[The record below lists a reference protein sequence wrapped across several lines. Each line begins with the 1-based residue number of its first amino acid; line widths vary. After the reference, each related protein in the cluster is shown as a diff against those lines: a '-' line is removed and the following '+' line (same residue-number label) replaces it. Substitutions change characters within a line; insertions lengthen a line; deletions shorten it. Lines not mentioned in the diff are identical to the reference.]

1 MRDSAIHGGA
11 IDTGSAFPVRAVR
24 SATSPIPSH
33 GDLGDGL
40 TPFTKK
46 MMGEIDMGELRG
58 VQAYVSR
65 RGRVL
70 LNAGFGW
77 AGEGVPMQTDTL
89 THWLCCTKPL
99 IAILLAQLEA
109 EGALDVDR
117 PVASYWPEFAANGKS
132 SITLRMFLDHTSG
145 MLGDP
150 AEEFLFC
157 SPSRAAEAI
166 ARAPA
171 DVSELPSNRA
181 RYLQFSAWEALGEVV
196 RRVSGMPVGLRLE
209 QKVFAPLGLRDSH
222 LGLSLERYDAYG
234 PRMSRIH
241 MAGRGL
247 PEECSFLNWREA
259 ARYEWP
265 GFAARGPAHEL
276 GRVFESLLGFGPPI
290 LGEAAI
296 ERFTASSRG
305 KVYDH
310 GLQEAIDWGLGFV
323 TCPAFFGC
331 RAPANRVFGHN
342 GLGSSFA
349 LAVPELD
356 LVVVW
361 VSNVVAE
368 PVAHRTRVR
377 RIMATLLD
385 CAPVSEVL
393 A

>member
-1 MRDSAIHGGA
+1 MRDTAIHKG
-11 IDTGSAFPVRAVR
+11 DAFPSR
-24 SATSPIPSH
+24 SGRGAARPVPTH

-40 TPFTKK
+40 MPFMKK
-46 MMGEIDMGELRG
+46 MLGEIETGELRG

-65 RGRVL
+65 RGRPL
-70 LNAGFGW
+70 LNAGLGW
-77 AGEGVPMQTDTL
+77 AYEGVPMRADTL

-99 IAILLAQLEA
+99 IAILLAQLEE

-117 PVASYWPEFAANGKS
+117 PVASYWPEFAANGKAA
-132 SITLRMFLDHTSG
+132 ITLRMLLDHTSG

-157 SPSRAAEAI
+157 SASHAADAI

-171 DVSELPSNRA
+171 DVSEPPSNRA
-181 RYLQFSAWEALGEVV
+181 RYLQFSAWEALGEVI
-196 RRVSGMPVGLRLE
+196 RRVTGGPVALRLAE
-209 QKVFAPLGLRDSH
+209 KVFAPLGLRDSH
-222 LGLSLERYDAYG
+222 LGLSLASYDAYG
-234 PRMSRIH
+234 ERIARIH

-259 ARYEWP
+259 AGYEWP

-276 GRVFESLLGFGPPI
+276 GRVFESLLGFGPSI
-290 LGEAAI
+290 LEPATI
-296 ERFTASSRG
+296 QRFTASSRG

-323 TCPAFFGC
+323 TCPSFFGC

-349 LAVPELD
+349 LAAPELD

-368 PVAHRTRVR
+368 PVAHRTRAR

-385 CAPVSEVL
+385 CPVVSEAL